1 MKRIL
6 LIDNYDS
13 FTYNVLHLLERACG
27 VPVDIVKNDS
37 IPFFKIGT
45 YSHIVFSPGPG
56 TPSEWSVLREV
67 IDLCKESHAILG
79 ICLGHQAIAEYFG
92 AKLINLE
99 RPLHGHISSLTIDI
113 EDPVLG
119 LLSKRNQAYNHFN
132 VGLYHSWAVD
142 ISSLNNNLKTGAVN
156 ELGIVMT
163 LYHKVFSI
171 YGVQFHPESVNT
183 ERGEEIIRSW
193 WESTATTS
201 RINQAW

>member
-1 MKRIL
+1 MKRII

-13 FTYNVLHLLERACG
+13 FTYNVFHLLERVCR

-37 IPFFKIGT
+37 VPFSDIGK
-45 YSHIVFSPGPG
+45 YSHIVLSPGPG
-56 TPSEWSVLREV
+56 TPSEWSVLRET

-92 AKLINLE
+92 ANLINLE
-99 RPLHGHISSLTIDI
+99 RPLHGHISTLTIDT

-119 LLSKRNQAYNHFN
+119 LLSKKNHTYTPFN

-142 ISSLNNNLKTGAVN
+142 ISSLNNNLKAGAVN

-163 LYHKVFSI
+163 LYHKIFSV

-183 ERGEEIIRSW
+183 EYGKEIIKAW

-201 RINQAW
+201 LMDQTQ